1 MTLLASV
8 LAGSIPVLLFLAG
21 LNVMDSYKLVR
32 GRALARALAAGAV
45 AAGLALLANRA
56 ALEALV
62 RWLPEGPGGAAGHLG
77 LAQLALRRYV
87 APPLEEALKLVFVVH
102 LVRRHRAG
110 FMVDAGIQG
119 FAVGTGFALVE
130 NVWYATALWG
140 FDPLTWL
147 VRGLGTA
154 VMHGSTTAVAAVLAK
169 DLADRRGRA
178 GPAQF
183 LPGFAIA
190 VLVHAGFNH
199 LTLQPLA
206 ATALLLLTMPLLLLL
221 VFDHSEK
228 ATRAWLGGGFDSEV
242 ELLELI
248 LSDRISDSRVGRYLE
263 SLKTGFPGPVVGDM
277 LCLLRIHLELSLRA
291 KGLLLARSAGL
302 EIPVDERIRAN
313 FRELRYLETA
323 IGPTGRLAIQ
333 PVLRLS
339 SRDLWQLYVLKG

>member
-1 MTLLASV
+1 MPVRIPRCLA
-8 LAGSIPVLLFLAG
+8 
-21 LNVMDSYKLVR
+21 
-32 GRALARALAAGAV
+32 
-45 AAGLALLANRA
+45 
-56 ALEALV
+56 
-62 RWLPEGPGGAAGHLG
+62 
-77 LAQLALRRYV
+77 
-87 APPLEEALKLVFVVH
+87 
-102 LVRRHRAG
+102 
-110 FMVDAGIQG
+110 
-119 FAVGTGFALVE
+119 
-130 NVWYATALWG
+130 
-140 FDPLTWL
+140 
-147 VRGLGTA
+147 
-154 VMHGSTTAVAAVLAK
+154 
-169 DLADRRGRA
+169 
-178 GPAQF
+178 
-183 LPGFAIA
+183 
-190 VLVHAGFNH
+190 
-199 LTLQPLA
+199 LA

-263 SLKTGFPGPVVGDM
+263 SLKAGVPGPVVGDM

-323 IGPTGRLAIQ
+323 IGRTGRLAIQ